1 MNETKFVVTVTD
13 QFASNGR
20 VIAKRLGALLGV
32 PCYSEEIG
40 QEAGRTLGLPKGVV
54 NASEERSRRPVGDTF
69 FPFLIQSRGSRA
81 SEMQNRIFQT
91 QETIIRRLAA
101 EGSCILVGRCADF
114 ILADEPDAMHIYIYA
129 AYADRLCH
137 CMRWKDVD
145 EDAAR
150 RLIRERDEE
159 RSAYHLN
166 FAGYTPDDK
175 AHKDLLISSSL
186 LGTEGTALLLADA
199 VRARFSRVGAEA
211 RAAHRLPRQHK
222 PGR

>member
-1 MNETKFVVTVTD
+1 
-13 QFASNGR
+13 
-20 VIAKRLGALLGV
+20 
-32 PCYSEEIG
+32 
-40 QEAGRTLGLPKGVV
+40 
-54 NASEERSRRPVGDTF
+54 
-69 FPFLIQSRGSRA
+69 
-81 SEMQNRIFQT
+81 
-91 QETIIRRLAA
+91 
-101 EGSCILVGRCADF
+101 
-114 ILADEPDAMHIYIYA
+114 
-129 AYADRLCH
+129 
-137 CMRWKDVD
+137 MRWKDVD

-199 VRARFSRVGAEA
+199 VRARFSRAGAEA

>member
-1 MNETKFVVTVTD
+1 M
-13 QFASNGR
+13 
-20 VIAKRLGALLGV
+20 
-32 PCYSEEIG
+32 
-40 QEAGRTLGLPKGVV
+40 
-54 NASEERSRRPVGDTF
+54 GDTF

-129 AYADRLCH
+129 AYADRLRH

-199 VRARFSRVGAEA
+199 VRARFSRAGAEA
-211 RAAHRLPRQHK
+211 LQQIVHGEALPLLPADVQHHPSGTVKKRIRRSPVRSFRTGNFDGGFFIAAPFDK
-222 PGR
+222 PASAGLK